1 MRCYVPHEAKQKA
14 PWSLPIEHFK
24 MTLPSP
30 VITRYL
36 GQVGYLST
44 YQAMQQMTENRT
56 AETVDEIWVLE
67 HFSVY
72 TLGMAGKM
80 EHVLNPG
87 TIPVYFTNR
96 GGQVTYHGL
105 GQLVVYILL
114 DLSRRH
120 WGVKRLVHALE
131 QAVIDYLASLGVTAQ
146 RRNQAPGVYVA
157 ERKIAA
163 LGLRV
168 QRGCCYHGL
177 SLNVDMDMHPFDGI
191 NPCGYAGL
199 QVIQLK
205 DLVTIND
212 LSQVQADFLPFLWQ
226 NLCVFP
232 QQELL

>member
-1 MRCYVPHEAKQKA
+1 
-14 PWSLPIEHFK
+14 

-30 VITRYL
+30 VIVRDL

-56 AETVDEIWVLE
+56 EETVDEVWVLE

-72 TLGMAGKM
+72 TLGMAGKS
-80 EHVLNPG
+80 EHLLNSG
-87 TIPVYFTNR
+87 NIPIHFTNR

-105 GQLVVYILL
+105 GQLVIYVLL
-114 DLSRRH
+114 DLTRRH

-131 QAVIDYLASLGVTAQ
+131 QAVIDYLASLEITAQ
-146 RRNQAPGVYVA
+146 RRDTAPGVYVA

-177 SLNVDMDMHPFDGI
+177 SLNVDMDLHPFEGI
-191 NPCGYAGL
+191 NPCGYPGL
-199 QVIQLK
+199 QVTQLA
-205 DLVTIND
+205 DLVAID
-212 LSQVQADFLPFLWQ
+212 HLSQVQADFLPFLWQ

-232 QQELL
+232 QHVTPFP

>member
-1 MRCYVPHEAKQKA
+1 
-14 PWSLPIEHFK
+14 

-30 VITRYL
+30 VIVRYL
-36 GQVGYLST
+36 GKVGYLPT
-44 YQAMQQMTENRT
+44 YQAMQQLTENRT
-56 AETVDEIWVLE
+56 ADTIDEIWVLE

-72 TLGMAGKM
+72 TLGMAGKK
-80 EHVLNPG
+80 EHLLNPG
-87 TIPVYFTNR
+87 NVPIYFTNR

-105 GQLVVYILL
+105 GQLVVYVLL
-114 DLSRRH
+114 DLSRRQ

-131 QAVIDYLASLGVTAQ
+131 QAVIDYLTSLGIVAQ
-146 RRNQAPGVYVA
+146 RREKAPGVYVGA
-157 ERKIAA
+157 CKIAA

-177 SLNVDMDMHPFDGI
+177 SFNIDMDMHPFDGI
-191 NPCGYAGL
+191 NPCGYEGL

-232 QQELL
+232 QRVVHETE